1 MLKNTLKEKL
11 TNNQPTLGP
20 FVGFPSPATVEMMGW
35 LGFDFV
41 VIDCEHG
48 TIDFETAEHMIRAA
62 QLSNTTAVVRIG
74 LNHQK
79 HILRFLEAG
88 AEGVLI
94 PMINN
99 AREAK
104 DVIDAVKF
112 PPIGK
117 RGNYSGRASQHG
129 IIPMDK
135 FAPSA
140 NNETFIALQIETP
153 EGLENQDEIIA
164 TEHADAIFL
173 GPGDLSLNFGYP
185 GQPDHPEVVK
195 TIEGLVKKVRA
206 AGKQAG
212 TVSGSP
218 EAVKFWTD
226 RGLNWHLS
234 ATTRFLLAEA
244 KRYLDGSKKAL
255 GQ

>member
-1 MLKNTLKEKL
+1 
-11 TNNQPTLGP
+11 
-20 FVGFPSPATVEMMGW
+20 
-35 LGFDFV
+35 V

-79 HILRFLEAG
+79 HLLRFLEAG

-104 DVIDAVKF
+104 EVVDAVKF
-112 PPIGK
+112 PPIGR

-129 IIPMDK
+129 IITMDK

-140 NNETFIALQIETP
+140 NRETFIALQIETP

-173 GPGDLSLNFGYP
+173 GPGDLSLTAGYP
-185 GQPDHPEVVK
+185 GQPDHPEVIR

-212 TVSGSP
+212 TVSGTP

-226 RGLNWHLS
+226 RGVNWHIPS
-234 ATTRFLLAEA
+234 ATRFLLAEA
-244 KRYLDGSKKAL
+244 QRYITGSRKSL
-255 GQ
+255 GA